1 MGEPKLF
8 AASLITLMLVATP
21 QENGVVHIATMKLLA
36 CSLRLGCCLALMVF
50 MAGCMSMGRRIDQ
63 QAADS
68 IQIGKTTRAQVSSRL
83 GSPDEITRDGRGNT
97 IFAYRYFGS
106 QVRPETFIPFVGPL
120 VGGSNMQRQ
129 EVLVTFGSNGIVKDF
144 SSTQGSSETGM
155 NLGASR
161 RPDTP
166 ELDTNMRD
174 R

>member
-1 MGEPKLF
+1 MN
-8 AASLITLMLVATP
+8 TP
-21 QENGVVHIATMKLLA
+21 SKARHHFKTAGPLAFMPRRLGALWIILLA
-36 CSLRLGCCLALMVF
+36 MSL
-50 MAGCMSMGRRIDQ
+50 AGCVSMGRRIDQ

-68 IQIGKTTRAQVSSRL
+68 IQVGRTTRAQVSARL

-97 IFAYRYFGS
+97 IWVYRYFGS
-106 QVRPETFIPFVGPL
+106 QVRPESFIPYIGPL

-129 EVLVTFGSNGIVKDF
+129 EVMVTFGSNGIVKDF

-166 ELDTNMRD
+166 DLDANKRD